1 MITAHPVFKHSKFVC
16 LSTQDKTT
24 YLSYKLQN
32 YFNSKNNFCP
42 DANGMS
48 TKIYTHQVSIV
59 DFYNDVNHLFASS
72 YKLVEHKQFVGQKI
86 KMNETLKRLLKCYD
100 LEKAFE
106 KCFESFVYP
115 IFLKLKTETDTKK
128 QLEILRVEENKK
140 ILEIQEKKI
149 QEEKNAKKEL
159 EKEKEIKLANF
170 KASILALGAEWDE
183 EEED

>member
-32 YFNSKNNFCP
+32 YFNSKNKFCP

-48 TKIYTHQVSIV
+48 TKIYTHQVCIT
-59 DFYNDVNHLFASS
+59 DFYNDVSKLFTSS
-72 YKLVEHKQFVGQKI
+72 YKLVEHKQFVGQQI
-86 KMNETLKRLLKCYD
+86 KMNEPLKRLLKCYD

-106 KCFESFVYP
+106 KCFETFVFP
-115 IFLKLKTETDTKK
+115 IFSKLKTEIDNKK

-140 ILEIQEKKI
+140 MLEIQQKKI
-149 QEEKNAKKEL
+149 IEEKNA
-159 EKEKEIKLANF
+159 EKEKEIKLSNF
-170 KASILALGAEWDE
+170 KASVLALGAEWE
-183 EEED
+183 EEEEA